1 MSMQHTVF
9 EQILL
14 LRHKNVRK
22 GKNST
27 DMKNAE
33 RFSTQTYVCDGTKMI
48 NRKILLA
55 YMYSSYFKLSAG
67 FVSNFFLLIVH
78 INIIIDVN

>member
-14 LRHKNVRK
+14 IHKNVRK
-22 GKNST
+22 SSP

-33 RFSTQTYVCDGTKMI
+33 RFLTQTYVCDRTKMI
-48 NRKILLA
+48 NRKLLLA
-55 YMYSSYFKLSAG
+55 NMYSSYFKLSAG
-67 FVSNFFLLIVH
+67 FVSNFFLLILH
-78 INIIIDVN
+78 I